1 MLQFG
6 QQSGPLL
13 RTESVDDAIASL
25 FPDAPVFQEGLT
37 QPAASSLALSTMNHC
52 VQAGVEAA
60 GYSHVNNDAHGNSL
74 GYVHAPAYAPI
85 IFDGSHM
92 PAGNS
97 IMHANCSGQQAQPKL
112 EGLAG
117 EQESLSREHAG
128 LACVAALNSTKFAS
142 SLHMAPIHPNSSGS
156 GLQHPSSLRLS
167 FAAGGSSQI
176 PPETYPGGQA
186 TAMVQG
192 GNLFSSFAAGGSSHV
207 ELDTYSG
214 GGQATAMV
222 KVEDSFSSFAA
233 GGSSHTRPDTY
244 SGGGQAT
251 AMANGGDS
259 FPSFTAGGSSHVR
272 PDTYSG
278 GQATTMG
285 QGGDLFASF
294 AAGGSSHVRP
304 DTYPA
309 GQATTIGN
317 GGESFSR
324 APSGSFSRAPSGSIS
339 RVPSSNCSISRVP
352 SGSFSRVPS
361 GYSAVLSGEA
371 STGVPICGSGSFPVA
386 NNFVMRTPSGGYACV
401 GSSAVISRT
410 SSAAASHASMSECDA
425 MEGYGTSVSGGA
437 GCGDKRLRVK
447 TTPKRRPWTA
457 DEHERFV
464 ESLKRFGSRDR
475 ADVGGRVT
483 VGLGPGV
490 AEVIAVVVG
499 TRTVSQVR
507 SHAQKYF
514 LQLSRAASVAS
525 AASQQ
530 RQGKISTDSPT
541 ASALPPSCTP
551 APPSGD
557 SPLFAPTAQ
566 VPVPTSTDPL
576 ATT

>member
-25 FPDAPVFQEGLT
+25 FPDAPVFQEGVT

-52 VQAGVEAA
+52 VQLQAGVQAA

-74 GYVHAPAYAPI
+74 GYVHAPAYAPTF
-85 IFDGSHM
+85 FDGSHM

-97 IMHANCSGQQAQPKL
+97 IMHANSSGQQAQPKL
-112 EGLAG
+112 EGL
-117 EQESLSREHAG
+117 EILSREHAG
-128 LACVAALNSTKFAS
+128 LACVAALKSTNFAS

-192 GNLFSSFAAGGSSHV
+192 GDYFSSFPAGGISHV

-233 GGSSHTRPDTY
+233 GGSSHRRPDTY
-244 SGGGQAT
+244 SVGGQAT
-251 AMANGGDS
+251 AMANGVDS
-259 FPSFTAGGSSHVR
+259 FPSDTAGGSSHVQ
-272 PDTYSG
+272 PDTYPG

-285 QGGDLFASF
+285 QGGDSFASF

-309 GQATTIGN
+309 GQATTVGN

-361 GYSAVLSGEA
+361 GYSAALSGKA

-386 NNFVMRTPSGGYACV
+386 NNFVTRTPSGGYACV

-410 SSAAASHASMSECDA
+410 SSTAASHASMSECDA
-425 MEGYGTSVSGGA
+425 MEGYGTSVPGGA
-437 GCGDKRLRVK
+437 GCGDKRLRK
-447 TTPKRRPWTA
+447 TTSKRRPWTA
-457 DEHERFV
+457 DEHERFLD
-464 ESLKRFGSRDR
+464 SLKRFGSRDR

-483 VGLGPGV
+483 VGLGAGV

-514 LQLSRAASVAS
+514 LQLSRAASAAS
-525 AASQQ
+525 AALQQ
-530 RQGKISTDSPT
+530 QKGKPSTDSPT

-551 APPSGD
+551 ALPSGD
-557 SPLFAPTAQ
+557 LPLFAPTAQ